1 MTFGVLVASG
11 MIAIGIISILTVPA
25 IVIVTI
31 VDWIFRT
38 GLLDRR

>member
-11 MIAIGIISILTVPA
+11 MIAIGIISVLTVPA